1 MATFHSCRSAK
12 LMETLM
18 GLYTVD
24 PTLPDKWPY
33 SYRAMV
39 KSLKTSGEITDTDLS
54 HPQGPVFAH
63 LQCLSKVTMA
73 SIMVNAINFS
83 HKKNMVQAPKAP
95 PAPHVS

>member
-1 MATFHSCRSAK
+1 
-12 LMETLM
+12 M

-39 KSLKTSGEITDTDLS
+39 KSLKNSGEITDADLS
-54 HPQGPVFAH
+54 HPQGPVFAY
-63 LQCLSKVTMA
+63 LQRLSKATMD

-83 HKKNMVQAPKAP
+83 HKQNMVQAPKAP

>member
-1 MATFHSCRSAK
+1 
-12 LMETLM
+12 M

-24 PTLPDKWPY
+24 PSLSDKWPY
-33 SYRAMV
+33 SYRALM
-39 KSLKTSGEITDTDLS
+39 KSLKNSGEITEADLS

-63 LQCLSKVTMA
+63 LQRLSKAIMA

-95 PAPHVS
+95 PAPQVSKDI